1 MRDVAQRVDA
11 LHVAAAYRQVGVVGL
26 DRALVGQHRVL
37 PAPDPGVDVRGHVHQ
52 VAGSGHQSTQA
63 VGRLDAAL
71 RVGRG
76 LDRMHVQVQRTGMV
90 GVARHHRFQ
99 GGDDLGGMALRA
111 QLLVV
116 VRPGLQV
123 HQRLGV
129 QHGRI
134 QVVRAL
140 PDQARGGPGIG
151 LVQCRTIFGGRLR
164 VARRQR
170 RDEGLLACAGRRCQ
184 FLRTLQ
190 AAPGVGM
197 VGRVH
202 AGIDMR
208 PQHQRCAPP
217 AHRALR
223 VEFGGLEEGA
233 FGRVVVEAPGQR
245 QALVEPALHLRVAA
259 GDRETVITQAIQQH
273 RAGHRQ
279 FRGRSGRRV
288 GRRRCLRPAT
298 AAGQGQQQRGGS
310 QGPGKSG
317 SHAAPPRSIPIR

>member
-52 VAGSGHQSTQA
+52 VAGTGHQLAQA
-63 VGRLDAAL
+63 VGGLDAAL

-90 GVARHHRFQ
+90 GVARHHRLQ
-99 GGDDLGGMALRA
+99 GGDDLGGMARGL
-111 QLLVV
+111 QLGVV

-140 PDQARGGPGIG
+140 LQQAPGRLGVG
-151 LVQCRTIFGGRLR
+151 LVQFAPVVAGLLR
-164 VARRQR
+164 VTRRQR
-170 RDEGLLACAGRRCQ
+170 LDEGLLARAGVGRQFACA
-184 FLRTLQ
+184 LQ
-190 AAPGVGM
+190 PLPGVGM

-233 FGRVVVEAPGQR
+233 FGGVVVEAPGQR

-310 QGPGKSG
+310 LGPGKSG